1 MGITENKIPI
11 LEEMSVATTEIPV
24 QEEIVDAVMK
34 KKKNVAIS
42 GKYIRNHTPSR
53 LSWCVRMAFYYI
65 MGFEFEQI
73 VGEDFYSKYNMFR
86 GNALHNAF
94 ERIYPWSEL
103 PLKLPVTITNGKE
116 VIVSGRLDLY
126 RPNDATVIDLKT
138 TKYVKWQQ
146 KSGFLPRAKDIN
158 QLQIYSVLYK
168 PILPIKK
175 LELIYADMAD
185 IISFDVPIAVNAEK
199 WLINR
204 LDIIDNAVDS
214 TITPIGEVS
223 KLCDYCPYQ
232 TRCHGEPGG
241 ITTSPKSH
249 PKEEK
254 L

>member
-1 MGITENKIPI
+1 MTENKIPS
-11 LEEMSVATTEIPV
+11 LEEMSVKTSEIPI
-24 QEEIVDAVMK
+24 QEEIVNAVMK
-34 KKKNVAIS
+34 KKRVPVGEAS
-42 GKYIRNHTPSR
+42 GRNHTPSR
-53 LSWCVRMAFYYI
+53 LSWCIRMAYYWI
-65 MGFEFEQI
+65 MGFELEEI

-103 PLKLPVTITNGKE
+103 PLKRPITITNGKE

-175 LELIYADMAD
+175 LELVYADMAD
-185 IISFDVPIAVNAEK
+185 IISFDVPIAPNAEK
-199 WLINR
+199 WLIHR
-204 LDIIDNAVDS
+204 LDVIDAAADTGII
-214 TITPIGEVS
+214 PIGEVS

-249 PKEEK
+249 PREK
-254 L
+254 TP